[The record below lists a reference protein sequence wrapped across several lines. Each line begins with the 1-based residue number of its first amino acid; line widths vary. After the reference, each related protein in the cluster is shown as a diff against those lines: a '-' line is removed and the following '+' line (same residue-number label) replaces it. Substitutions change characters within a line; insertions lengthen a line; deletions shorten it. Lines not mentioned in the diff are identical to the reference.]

1 MASRRGGR
9 HRDHPAMNAAQL
21 LATGFRTACLAAA
34 LAASSVAMAGNF
46 SVIPVRIYMAPTD
59 RAVAVTITNEGDT
72 EVALQADLYAWS
84 QKADG
89 SDDLV
94 LTEDLIVA
102 PPIIKLAPR
111 ARQVV
116 RLARLTPPDLQRQL
130 TYRLIVR
137 EVPEVTAPRDDK
149 GIVMQLPIALAMSM
163 PIFITPP
170 AVQRDVQCQVSRMD
184 EQNLAALCQ
193 NTGTAYAQIRTI
205 VLTRGAQE
213 LAKFEGGTYILPG
226 SRRSMSIK
234 AERAIAAGPAVARVL
249 YDDGKTSEL
258 PVRLP

>member
-1 MASRRGGR
+1 MAQGR
-9 HRDHPAMNAAQL
+9 NRDHNAMKAARL
-21 LATGFRTACLAAA
+21 LATGLRASCLAAA
-34 LAASSVAMAGNF
+34 LAASSVATAGNF
-46 SVIPVRIYMAPTD
+46 SVTPVRIYMTPTD
-59 RAVAVTITNEGDT
+59 RAIAVTLTNEGDT

-84 QKADG
+84 QNPDG

-116 RLARLTPPDLQRQL
+116 RLARLAPPDLSRQL

-137 EVPEVTAPRDDK
+137 EVPEATAPKAEK

-170 AVQRDVQCQVSRMD
+170 AVQRDVQCQVARMD
-184 EQNLAALCQ
+184 EQNLSAVCQ

-205 VLTRGAQE
+205 VLARGDQE

-226 SRRSMSIK
+226 SRRAMSIK
-234 AERAIAAGPAVARVL
+234 ADRAISAGPATARVL
-249 YDDGKTSEL
+249 YDDGKATEL
-258 PVRLP
+258 PVQLP